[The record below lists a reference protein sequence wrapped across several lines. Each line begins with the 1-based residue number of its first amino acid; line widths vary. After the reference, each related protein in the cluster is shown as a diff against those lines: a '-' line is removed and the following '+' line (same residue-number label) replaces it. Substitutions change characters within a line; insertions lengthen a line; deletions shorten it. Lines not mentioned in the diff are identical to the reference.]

1 MYIIVASQSDVG
13 PCNKYSIHIC
23 NYTINKNMN
32 MFISSPWVGTFDSGK
47 KDNKNSFHLQI
58 VFIYNSL
65 TFIPLGFLFTA
76 AVAGFWE
83 ESECGGVP
91 QAVCWWSRCED
102 HRRNA
107 QGLLF
112 QLWKHRELRDHEGE
126 EPDRQVSPENRRIWL
141 SLFLLLIIIVNWSYW
156 SWSYSWLKMN

>member
-1 MYIIVASQSDVG
+1 
-13 PCNKYSIHIC
+13 
-23 NYTINKNMN
+23 
-32 MFISSPWVGTFDSGK
+32 MFYF
-47 KDNKNSFHLQI
+47 
-58 VFIYNSL
+58 NSL

-141 SLFLLLIIIVNWSYW
+141 SLFLLLIIIVNWSYDW
-156 SWSYSWLKMN
+156 RWINIIFTVFMLYFKLIRYWHQQLCHMFVVILDLFINIHVSVKFKNIVKQN